1 MQNDPK
7 GGVDELSG
15 VANDQPAC
23 SLSLVGVPRMRQ
35 TIFIGFVLLGAA
47 LGLLSAKN
55 ESFGVQIVMAT
66 VGAVAGVA
74 IGGAL
79 SRIGRRR
86 RAKNVSPMAD
96 SAETTEDRVSNY
108 WLDHGR
114 LTAAPGLPDPDETD
128 QISLKP

>member
-1 MQNDPK
+1 
-7 GGVDELSG
+7 
-15 VANDQPAC
+15 
-23 SLSLVGVPRMRQ
+23 MRK
-35 TIFIGFVLLGAA
+35 TIFIGFTVLGAA
-47 LGLLSAKN
+47 LGLFSAMN
-55 ESFGVQIVMAT
+55 ESAGVQVVMAA

-79 SRIGRRR
+79 SRVGRRR
-86 RAKNVSPMAD
+86 RAMDVSPMAY
-96 SAETTEDRVSNY
+96 SPGAAEDRVSNY